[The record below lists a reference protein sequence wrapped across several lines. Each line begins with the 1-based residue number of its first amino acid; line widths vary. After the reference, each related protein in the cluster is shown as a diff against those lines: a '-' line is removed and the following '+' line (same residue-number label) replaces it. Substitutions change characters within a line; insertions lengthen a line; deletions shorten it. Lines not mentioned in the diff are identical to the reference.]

1 MSTNPFED
9 YENVANELTSVDDE
23 GLGKVGRLATAQLHL
38 QERVEQLEVDLKQA
52 KRDLRDVQE
61 DQLPALMMEYGIK
74 EFKLADGTEITVRN
88 FYSAKIPK
96 DKEPEAFD
104 WLNQNGFGDL
114 IKNQV
119 SVSFV
124 RGQEQNAQELVQ
136 ELEDRRLPTSNR
148 KWVEPM
154 TLKAFAR
161 EQVESGKELPTT
173 LFGLY
178 IGEQAKITKPK
189 R

>member
-9 YENVANELTSVDDE
+9 YESVANELTSVDDE
-23 GLGKVGRLATAQLHL
+23 GLSKVGRLATAQLRL

-96 DKEPEAFD
+96 DKEPEA
-104 WLNQNGFGDL
+104 
-114 IKNQV
+114 V
-119 SVSFV
+119 
-124 RGQEQNAQELVQ
+124 LV
-136 ELEDRRLPTSNR
+136 
-148 KWVEPM
+148 
-154 TLKAFAR
+154 
-161 EQVESGKELPTT
+161 
-173 LFGLY
+173 
-178 IGEQAKITKPK
+178 
-189 R
+189 